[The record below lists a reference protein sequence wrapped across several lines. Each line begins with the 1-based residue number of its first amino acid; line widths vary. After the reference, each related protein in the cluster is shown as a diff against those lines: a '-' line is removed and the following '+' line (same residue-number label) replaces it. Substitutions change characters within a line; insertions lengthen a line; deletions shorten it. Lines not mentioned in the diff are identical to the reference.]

1 MDPTPPSSLS
11 SSFPSRRTPS
21 SSTLW
26 AHLIRNDSPLRP
38 SPSTVSSAMQS
49 MPGAPL
55 DKTGTSMRMLLLDT
69 QTNFENFSGRV
80 DKLIDC
86 VENAKSEV
94 EYMKAMM
101 QAEREN
107 AASEM
112 IDLVNRCQRE
122 IQKSIKEPAQGA
134 QLQSLHSDMLA
145 KMELVC
151 SRLESIDESHKA
163 NNKLLHTQAQ
173 SISQLQDQYSALA
186 TTVLPVLPTLEG
198 LKTTVGGI
206 TTTMEHLFTT
216 IDDSGARITESLH
229 RTIPDTIAQGVSS
242 TVLTSVSDTVRSSV
256 LSSVR
261 STIQDAVR
269 STIPDAA
276 RLSIVDSIAS
286 VLPQAVSSSVSGA
299 SAKMTKDLSTTLRA
313 SIADTLRTALAA
325 NTKDVS
331 KLIRAT
337 VRDVISTTLPD
348 VVRTV
353 VPDVVRGVG
362 DQVRKDSSAYR
373 DSNRQILDQDRRILD
388 QALCDTL
395 RSTATDVLRDIP
407 DTIRNVLNE
416 RLLAA
421 LATSV
426 NTSFLATSVN
436 TSSLATTS
444 EHRCSPRKR
453 RLDAENDLPRK
464 RPRKT
469 LSGPARGQ
477 DFVDPPRPSTSR
489 GPARLP
495 SEQPG
500 RLSLDGPTR
509 LPLEG
514 TARPSYKPTGRLTFR
529 RPSSTSA
536 AREQSAT
543 LRPRPPSASQ
553 PERSATSTLRGQVFK
568 RFSERRSTGLPER
581 RSSAYSQ
588 SSVPRRPLAEI
599 FPNEAS
605 ILRSSPQGVLSSPLG
620 VSRSSPSGS
629 SSSFADRT
637 IIQRRTRS
645 PPRSQTQQSQGSLI
659 QWSQGSQPRQ
669 SQDLHA
675 GSSHYSTVR
684 PSEDTK
690 VGTDGAFV
698 DDEMDATR
706 QDAQDDIAE
715 DVGVDAEDDVD
726 AEGSVVSPEE
736 WDFFASTEAYLS
748 TLTEDSHDP
757 TPDELDVPSS
767 DDRTLPMT
775 EDRDALSSD
784 GREVHSSDDREV
796 PSSDDCIPSTE
807 DYQSAPGEKLQ
818 FPSSSPPSSPSRD
831 FVSSSSPHVGSSSP
845 SPNFASPPSPLSS
858 AASMRSQ
865 AGRKEADTSFATLV
879 ERDRDTR
886 TLDSD
891 QDARAVESDQ
901 DTRTVAAMIEDT
913 LSTPAGA
920 SLRDVDDLYTPDSSS
935 VVSGCGSS
943 GTRGRGTAG
952 RGRGR
957 TPLRALPLS
966 TRVLRSMSPA
976 VALTPAR
983 GTATPT
989 RGMVTPTPKGKGKL
1003 GMHTPFTATR
1013 LTRASARATP
1023 EKLVAGLPERLV
1035 GDLPVVQRRFVTPAA
1050 VTAASVTPA
1059 QRSTMPQRFVV
1070 PSRVAASGQRLAMPA
1085 PPMVPMLREAG
1096 VVPETGLP
1104 SETVMPLL
1112 ATSTTNAL
1120 AETSPSTFRGA
1131 ILGASTVPPGNTRA
1145 QSVVPND
1152 NRAHSVAPS
1161 NARAQSTAPGN
1172 NMFYRQGRRFIPL
1185 DDSDDEIVD

>member
-11 SSFPSRRTPS
+11 SSFPSRRSPS

-112 IDLVNRCQRE
+112 INLVNRCQRE

-134 QLQSLHSDMLA
+134 QLQSLHNDMLA

-151 SRLESIDESHKA
+151 SRLESIGESHKA

-198 LKTTVGGI
+198 LTNTVGGI
-206 TTTMEHLFTT
+206 TTTIERLSTT
-216 IDDSGARITESLH
+216 ISDSGARTTERLH
-229 RTIPDTIAQGVSS
+229 RTIPDAIAQGVSS
-242 TVLTSVSDTVRSSV
+242 AVLTSVSDTVRSSV
-256 LSSVR
+256 SSSVQ
-261 STIQDAVR
+261 SSIQDAVR

-276 RLSIVDSIAS
+276 RWSIADSIAS
-286 VLPQAVSSSVSGA
+286 VLPQAVSSAVFGA
-299 SAKMTKDLSTTLRA
+299 SAKSSKELSMTLRA
-313 SIADTLRTALAA
+313 SIADTLRTALAT
-325 NTKDVS
+325 NSKDVS

-337 VRDVISTTLPD
+337 VPD
-348 VVRTV
+348 IVRAV
-353 VPDVVRGVG
+353 VPDLVRGVS
-362 DQVRKDSSAYR
+362 DHVLKDASAYKDS
-373 DSNRQILDQDRRILD
+373 NTQTID
-388 QALCDTL
+388 QALRDALPAALHSTVANTL
-395 RSTATDVLRDIP
+395 RSTVADVLRDIP

-426 NTSFLATSVN
+426 NASSLATSVN
-436 TSSLATTS
+436 ASSLATS
-444 EHRCSPRKR
+444 SKSPNQNRCSPRKR
-453 RLDAENDLPRK
+453 RLDAENDPSRK
-464 RPRKT
+464 RPRMT
-469 LSGPARGQ
+469 LSGPARGR
-477 DFVDPPRPSTSR
+477 DFVDVPRPSTSR

-495 SEQPG
+495 SGQTG
-500 RLSLDGPTR
+500 RPSLDGPMR
-509 LPLEG
+509 LSSEG
-514 TARPSYKPTGRLTFR
+514 TARLSYKPTGRLSFR
-529 RPSSTSA
+529 RPA
-536 AREQSAT
+536 VREQSAT
-543 LRPRPPSASQ
+543 SRPRPPSASQ
-553 PERSATSTLRGQVFK
+553 PERSATSNLRGQVFK
-568 RFSERRSTGLPER
+568 RFSER

-599 FPNEAS
+599 FPNEPS
-605 ILRSSPQGVLSSPLG
+605 FLRSSPP
-620 VSRSSPSGS
+620 GS

-659 QWSQGSQPRQ
+659 QRSQCSQPHQ

-675 GSSHYSTVR
+675 GSSQDSTVR

-706 QDAQDDIAE
+706 EDAQDDIAE

-736 WDFFASTEAYLS
+736 WAFFASTEAYLS
-748 TLTEDSHDP
+748 TLTQDSHDP
-757 TPDELDVPSS
+757 
-767 DDRTLPMT
+767 
-775 EDRDALSSD
+775 ASD
-784 GREVHSSDDREV
+784 GCELPSSDDREV
-796 PSSDDCIPSTE
+796 PSSDREIPTTE
-807 DYQSAPGEKLQ
+807 DYQLTPSVNLQ

-831 FVSSSSPHVGSSSP
+831 FASSSSPHVGAASP

-858 AASMRSQ
+858 VASMHSR
-865 AGRKEADTSFATLV
+865 AGRDEADASLTTLV
-879 ERDRDTR
+879 EGDRDTR

-901 DTRTVAAMIEDT
+901 DTRTVAAMIEAT
-913 LSTPAGA
+913 LSTPAGT
-920 SLRDVDDLYTPDSSS
+920 STRDVDDLYTPDSSS
-935 VVSGCGSS
+935 VLGVGSG
-943 GTRGRGTAG
+943 GTRSRGTAG

-966 TRVLRSMSPA
+966 TRVLRSMSPT

-989 RGMVTPTPKGKGKL
+989 RGTVTPTRGKATPTPKGKGKL
-1003 GMHTPFTATR
+1003 GMHTPYTATR

-1050 VTAASVTPA
+1050 VTPASATPA

-1070 PSRVAASGQRLAMPA
+1070 PSRVAASGQRLAMLA
-1085 PPMVPMLREAG
+1085 PPMVPMLGEAG
-1096 VVPETGLP
+1096 LVPEKMP
-1104 SETVMPLL
+1104 SSMNALA
-1112 ATSTTNAL
+1112 ATST
-1120 AETSPSTFRGA
+1120 PTFPGA
-1131 ILGASTVPPGNTRA
+1131 ILGASNVLSGSTRA

-1152 NRAHSVAPS
+1152 NRARSVAPS

>member
-11 SSFPSRRTPS
+11 SSFPSRRSPS

-38 SPSTVSSAMQS
+38 SPSAVSSAMQS
-49 MPGAPL
+49 TPGAPL

-134 QLQSLHSDMLA
+134 QLQSLQNDMLA

-151 SRLESIDESHKA
+151 SRLENIDESHKA

-198 LKTTVGGI
+198 LTMTVGGI
-206 TTTMEHLFTT
+206 TTTIERLSTT
-216 IDDSGARITESLH
+216 INDSGARTTERLH
-229 RTIPDTIAQGVSS
+229 RTIPDAIAQGVSS

-256 LSSVR
+256 SSSVQ

-276 RLSIVDSIAS
+276 RLSIADSVAS
-286 VLPQAVSSSVSGA
+286 VLPQAVSSAVSGA
-299 SAKMTKDLSTTLRA
+299 SAKSTKDLSTTLRA

-331 KLIRAT
+331 KLVRTT
-337 VRDVISTTLPD
+337 VSDVIRSIVPD

-353 VPDVVRGVG
+353 VPDVVRVVG
-362 DQVRKDSSAYR
+362 DQSRKDASAYR
-373 DSNRQILDQDRRILD
+373 DSYRQTID
-388 QALCDTL
+388 QALCDSLRSTIANTL
-395 RSTATDVLRDIP
+395 RSTATDALRNIP

-426 NTSFLATSVN
+426 NNSFLATSVN
-436 TSSLATTS
+436 ASSLATTS
-444 EHRCSPRKR
+444 KSPNQNRCSPRKR
-453 RLDAENDLPRK
+453 RLDAENDPSRK
-464 RPRKT
+464 RPRMT
-469 LSGPARGQ
+469 LSGPAREQ
-477 DFVDPPRPSTSR
+477 DFVDVPRPSTSR

-495 SEQPG
+495 SGHTG
-500 RLSLDGPTR
+500 RLSLDGMTR

-514 TARPSYKPTGRLTFR
+514 TARPSSKPTGRPSFR

-568 RFSERRSTGLPER
+568 RFSERRS
-581 RSSAYSQ
+581 SAYSQ

-599 FPNEAS
+599 FPNEALFLRTS
-605 ILRSSPQGVLSSPLG
+605 TPGVLRSSPP
-620 VSRSSPSGS
+620 GS

-645 PPRSQTQQSQGSLI
+645 PPHSQTQHSQGSLT
-659 QWSQGSQPRQ
+659 QRSQGPQPRQ

-675 GSSHYSTVR
+675 GSSQDSTVR

-706 QDAQDDIAE
+706 EDAQDDIAE

-736 WDFFASTEAYLS
+736 WAFFASTEAYLS
-748 TLTEDSHDP
+748 TLTQDSHD
-757 TPDELDVPSS
+757 L
-767 DDRTLPMT
+767 
-775 EDRDALSSD
+775 ASD
-784 GREVHSSDDREV
+784 GCELPSSDDREV
-796 PSSDDCIPSTE
+796 PSSDREIPTTE
-807 DYQSAPGEKLQ
+807 DYQLTPSVNLQ

-831 FVSSSSPHVGSSSP
+831 FASSSSPHVGAASP

-858 AASMRSQ
+858 VASMHSR
-865 AGRKEADTSFATLV
+865 AGRDEADASLTTLV
-879 ERDRDTR
+879 EGDRDTR

-901 DTRTVAAMIEDT
+901 DTRTVAAMIEAT
-913 LSTPAGA
+913 LSTPAGT
-920 SLRDVDDLYTPDSSS
+920 STRDVDDLYTPDSSS
-935 VVSGCGSS
+935 VLGVGSG
-943 GTRGRGTAG
+943 GTRSRGTAG

-966 TRVLRSMSPA
+966 TRVLRSMSPT

-989 RGMVTPTPKGKGKL
+989 RGTVTPTRGKATPTPKGKGKL
-1003 GMHTPFTATR
+1003 GMHTPYTATR

-1050 VTAASVTPA
+1050 VTPASATPA

-1070 PSRVAASGQRLAMPA
+1070 PSRVAASGQRLAMLA
-1085 PPMVPMLREAG
+1085 PPMVPMLGEAG
-1096 VVPETGLP
+1096 LVPEKMP
-1104 SETVMPLL
+1104 SSMNALA
-1112 ATSTTNAL
+1112 ATST
-1120 AETSPSTFRGA
+1120 PTFPGA
-1131 ILGASTVPPGNTRA
+1131 ILGASNVLSGSTRA

-1152 NRAHSVAPS
+1152 NRARSVAPS